1 MIKVNAFLAHLI
13 KEIDVK
19 RYGDYLKTLPITKTN
34 EIYQY
39 FYAML
44 KHRPIHARETFVN
57 TPLYCRKRNEI
68 SN

>member
-1 MIKVNAFLAHLI
+1 MAHLI
-13 KEIDVK
+13 KEIDVN
-19 RYGDYLKTLPITKTN
+19 RYEDDLKTLPITKTN

-57 TPLYCRKRNEI
+57 TPLSCRKRNEI